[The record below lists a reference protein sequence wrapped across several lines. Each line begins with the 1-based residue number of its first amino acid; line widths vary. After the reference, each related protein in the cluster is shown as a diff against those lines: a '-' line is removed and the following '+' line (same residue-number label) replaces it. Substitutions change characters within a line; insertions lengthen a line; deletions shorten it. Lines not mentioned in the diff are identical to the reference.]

1 MTPQTTN
8 VTAANGDVL
17 KSKQDG
23 LISTAI
29 VQPPAAVDK
38 AQAAALLDALRFDRG
53 LIQVKCIKPGSMT
66 PRMFWYK
73 SPAALLANWSELDQ
87 VNREGY
93 NIYIAPGT
101 FKTKSG
107 TKANLAWLW
116 TVHADLDAKDFVANP
131 DDWQDGMPLAASML
145 DNMPPSLHPSVVVD
159 TGHGFHAYW
168 PLADPLEAT
177 PENIAC
183 VEAVNR
189 ALVSYLGA
197 DKASVDAS
205 HVLRLPGFQNVKDPA
220 APYPVVLLGDVSPR
234 RFTLDDFTPIT
245 ATVTPAAPITTPAAI
260 TTTTNGTGRAGD
272 DFNARGDWS
281 TLLTAHGW
289 TLVSQH
295 DQASYWCKPGSLSR
309 DVHARLNWQGDG
321 KLKVYT
327 TKAPPLD
334 PVVYTLFSAYTA
346 LEHGGDFHAAAKALA
361 ALGYGTAPHT
371 NGTGHAPDLP
381 PLTYSDLDA
390 PPEDYAAEA
399 AAHMA
404 ATARPAR
411 TDQVLH
417 PAITATNGTG
427 KTTWTVAELAAT
439 IFPDPKWAV
448 PGILPVGLCI
458 LAGRPKVGKS
468 WLALQ
473 IAHAVGTGG
482 RVLDQTVERG
492 RVLFL
497 ALEDNPRR
505 LKERTTKQGIPGTA
519 DVVFRTD
526 FKLHDG
532 GLADLITEIAGGGY
546 SLVVLDTLTR
556 ALGGRADQSDEAA
569 MTPVMSA
576 LQKIAFDHDCCV
588 LLIDHHRKTGVG
600 GADVIDSVLGS
611 TTKTGHSD
619 AILGLFK
626 ERGKSGAV
634 LKITGRDVE
643 ERELA
648 LTWDTLT
655 WSWQLVGNVTDLT
668 LTERR
673 QEILA
678 ALQQLGTAT
687 LTAISNATG
696 QQKGNANH
704 RLQDMVNAGLIWR
717 KTVDKEIVYMLP
729 HTE

>member
-1 MTPQTTN
+1 MTRITTN
-8 VTAANGDVL
+8 ATVAGGGVL

-23 LISTAI
+23 LNSGGI
-29 VQPPAAVDK
+29 VPPVVTVDK

-53 LIQVKCIKPGSMT
+53 LIQVKCIKPESET
-66 PRMFWYK
+66 RMFWRK
-73 SPAALLANWSELDQ
+73 SPADLLANWSDLDQ
-87 VNREGY
+87 VNRQGY
-93 NIYIAPGT
+93 SVYFGAGT

-131 DDWQDGMPLAASML
+131 DDWQDGMPIAASML

-168 PLADPLEAT
+168 PLADPVEAT
-177 PENIAC
+177 PENIAR

-205 HVLRLPGFQNVKDPA
+205 RVLRLPGFQNVKDPA

-245 ATVTPAAPITTPAAI
+245 ATVTPAAPITAPAAI
-260 TTTTNGTGRAGD
+260 TSTTNGTGRAGD
-272 DFNARGDWS
+272 DFNARGDWP

-295 DQASYWCKPGSLSR
+295 DQASYWCRPGKERAVS
-309 DVHARLNWQGDG
+309 ARLNWQGDG
-321 KLKVYT
+321 KLKIYT
-327 TKAPPLD
+327 SNAPPLD

-411 TDQVLH
+411 TEQVLH
-417 PAITATNGTG
+417 PAANGKNT

-439 IFPDPKWAV
+439 VFPDPKWAV
-448 PGILPVGLCI
+448 PGILPVGLCL

-473 IAHAVGTGG
+473 VAHAVATGG
-482 RVLDQTVERG
+482 RALDQSVERG

-505 LKERTTKQGIPGTA
+505 LKERTTKQGIPTTA
-519 DVVFRTD
+519 DIVFKTD
-526 FKLHDG
+526 FRLHDG
-532 GLADLITEIAGGGY
+532 GLADLITEIAGGGF

-588 LLIDHHRKTGVG
+588 LLIDHHRKTGIG
-600 GADVIDSVLGS
+600 GGDVIDDVLGS

-626 ERGKSGAV
+626 DRGKSGAV

-643 ERELA
+643 EKELA
-648 LTWDTLT
+648 LRWDTLT
-655 WSWQLVGNVTDLT
+655 WSWQLVGNVYDVQ

-673 QEILA
+673 QEVLA
-678 ALQQLGTAT
+678 ALQQLGQAT
-687 LTAISNATG
+687 LTAISKAVG
-696 QQKGNANH
+696 QDKSNTNH
-704 RLQDMVNAGLIWR
+704 RLQDMANAGLIWR
-717 KTVDKEIVYMLP
+717 KIVGDDIVYMLP